1 MRCAPGQFDP
11 LPGVGAAAWPHPP
24 LASPVSFAGFG
35 YLTKQLMGLAGGR
48 VVLALEGGHDLTA
61 ICDAS
66 EACVSAL
73 LGNEVGGLGA
83 QGPGRGLPCPA
94 LPRCPVHLP
103 LAPGRRLAHPTG
115 LSGCGRKWEG
125 KGTVISHVITGLWST
140 VISTRLRIRLLKALA
155 LMWGPQVNAFP
166 WFPPRRWLVLWDVL
180 KRVLGE
186 VSLRHLRGMGPGP
199 CGSPAALTLGRCPG
213 LASAPWPD
221 SGAQRVW
228 TETGNFAGFH
238 EGRPAGRQLPRLKCH
253 RARTLTPTG
262 APGGQSHP
270 AAAGGGWGWGYCLGW
285 F

>member
-1 MRCAPGQFDP
+1 MECQPQGLGKAMRCTPGRFDP
-11 LPGVGAAAWPHPP
+11 LPGIGSAAWPRPP

-94 LPRCPVHLP
+94 LPYPAVPRVCHSRLGGGLPTRQDCLVVAGQRDSYKPCYKHSYNWVVVHSYKHTAQDPSFKGTHLDVE
-103 LAPGRRLAHPTG
+103 PTG
-115 LSGCGRKWEG
+115 KCVFLVSSSQMVGSLGCPE
-125 KGTVISHVITGLWST
+125 
-140 VISTRLRIRLLKALA
+140 A
-155 LMWGPQVNAFP
+155 GPGGGV
-166 WFPPRRWLVLWDVL
+166 
-180 KRVLGE
+180 
-186 VSLRHLRGMGPGP
+186 LRHLRGMGPGP
-199 CGSPAALTLGRCPG
+199 CGSPAALTLGQCPG

-221 SGAQRVW
+221 SVAQRVW

-238 EGRPAGRQLPRLKCH
+238 GGRPTGRQLPRLKCH
-253 RARTLTPTG
+253 QARTLN
-262 APGGQSHP
+262 AH
-270 AAAGGGWGWGYCLGW
+270 
-285 F
+285 